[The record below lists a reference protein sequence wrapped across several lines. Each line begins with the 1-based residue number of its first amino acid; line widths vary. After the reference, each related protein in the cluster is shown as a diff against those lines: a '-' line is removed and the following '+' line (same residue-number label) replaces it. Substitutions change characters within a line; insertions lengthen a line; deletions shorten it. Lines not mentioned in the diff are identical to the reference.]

1 MLSIPTG
8 HFQAPMIMKSVHI
21 RFYNFICCTIWI
33 TVIHGH
39 ECSIWINCSSNVTA
53 IDNCKIDPGV
63 MVKKP
68 KALKRMN
75 LHFRV
80 SLFFHLSEPNGAI
93 RQLIGICC
101 PTEWI
106 HAYGCSSQIGD
117 HVNRHIQKQT
127 HLQLVILCKHGILC
141 ISLSPASSIEICL
154 LVANMDPG
162 VCNNSHR

>member
-21 RFYNFICCTIWI
+21 RFYNFICRTIWI

-39 ECSIWINCSSNVTA
+39 ECSIWINWSSNVTA

-68 KALKRMN
+68 KALKCMN

-117 HVNRHIQKQT
+117 HVNRRIQKQT
-127 HLQLVILCKHGILC
+127 HLQLVIHLAVILQARYFMHFTFTC
-141 ISLSPASSIEICL
+141 QFNWDLLASSEHGPWCL
-154 LVANMDPG
+154 
-162 VCNNSHR
+162 